1 MLPILP
7 RVVVWPIDDI
17 LAQFMHIPG
26 GDRLGVGQ
34 LLSKHCGHTNLVG
47 VDARIRGDHWASSEV
62 HSLAHHVHAKQAL
75 LLLQQLETV
84 CICKLYVMYIF
95 HVSEYTDFMCEI
107 GGSTQMGVNWHLKDI
122 IQKHI
127 SKDLMEFM
135 YFVLTHIPGESYHR
149 WLRSLMMCLCDV
161 FWVLINSRV
170 CWFCTSTLG
179 HILFH
184 TFETGR

>member
-1 MLPILP
+1 M
-7 RVVVWPIDDI
+7 
-17 LAQFMHIPG
+17 
-26 GDRLGVGQ
+26 
-34 LLSKHCGHTNLVG
+34 
-47 VDARIRGDHWASSEV
+47 
-62 HSLAHHVHAKQAL
+62 HAKQAL

-149 WLRSLMMCLCDV
+149 
-161 FWVLINSRV
+161 
-170 CWFCTSTLG
+170 
-179 HILFH
+179 
-184 TFETGR
+184 